1 MKHLA
6 TLLPALL
13 LALPLWTDEC
23 ERDTTVFFNQKEIQI
38 NDSADIVSIKV
49 FEEGKPYDRFY
60 ESRYVDGKRQ
70 TSWELSESVSFP
82 FSDLISGNKE
92 KKRKRFDPHWSGVG
106 FGFCNGMGNGLRFLN
121 NPNGVS
127 LDFSGSFEI
136 FWNFITICTPIHSN
150 NSWGFITGLGIDW
163 RNYVMNENRYFV
175 KQDGK
180 ISVVPCPEGADLDF
194 SRLKT
199 VDLTVPLLI
208 EWQTRAFLHG
218 PLFFSLGP
226 VIGIKTYSST
236 KTKYTTADGQKVQ
249 LFEKGIKP
257 NPINLDIMAQ
267 GGYGTF
273 GFYVKLS
280 PFNIMQKNRA
290 PEMRSFSAGVMLHF

>member
-1 MKHLA
+1 MKPILA
-6 TLLPALL
+6 LLPTML
-13 LALPLWTDEC
+13 LALPLGAAEC
-23 ERDTTVFFNQKEIQI
+23 DTTVIFNQKEILI
-38 NDSADIVSIKV
+38 KDSADIVSV
-49 FEEGKPYDRFY
+49 SVYEGEKPYTKFY
-60 ESRYVDGKRQ
+60 ESRFIDGKRQ

-82 FSDLISGNKE
+82 FSDLITGKKKE
-92 KKRKRFDPHWSGVG
+92 KRKRFDPHWSGVG

-121 NPNGVS
+121 NPNGIS

-136 FWNFITICTPIHSN
+136 FWNFITIYTPIHSN
-150 NSWGFITGLGIDW
+150 NWGFVTGLGIDW

-180 ISVVPCPEGADLDF
+180 ISIVPCPEGADLDF

-199 VDLTVPLLI
+199 VDLTVPLLV
-208 EWQTRAFLHG
+208 EWQTHKFLHG
-218 PLFFSLGP
+218 PIFFSLGP

-236 KTKYTTADGQKVQ
+236 KTIYKTDGNKVK
-249 LFEKGIKP
+249 LFEKNIKP

-280 PFNIMQKNRA
+280 PFNIMQQSRA
-290 PEMRSFSAGVMLHF
+290 PQMRSFSAGVMLHF